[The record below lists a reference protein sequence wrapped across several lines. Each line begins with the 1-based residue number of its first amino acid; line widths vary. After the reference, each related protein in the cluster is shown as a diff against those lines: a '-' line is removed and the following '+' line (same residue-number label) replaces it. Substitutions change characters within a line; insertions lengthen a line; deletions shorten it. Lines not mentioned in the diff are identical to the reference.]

1 VEEVGFMADI
11 SKRLDKAEKYLQRS
25 KPEAALE
32 EYLGILDEEPG
43 NDQVRQT
50 AADLCLA
57 LGRGSEA
64 ATLLSHL
71 FEQEAHAG
79 DTAKGIVTYRK
90 LAKISMP
97 TPLQTFYYAQLA
109 EKKDKREAL
118 EAYETALAGFERQ
131 KKAVQA
137 LAVAKRIVELAPS
150 MENLERAGEKAA
162 LLGEGKVAAANF
174 VELGLLKEEEE
185 SPGSGLPWFDRA
197 YHLDPNN
204 LQAVFLYARV
214 LFSRNMVAEC
224 IRVLQPAVTVLQST
238 PEVREL
244 YAHALMAARQPAEAE
259 PYAWELFEKDTRQ
272 VEEIASLVGVY
283 LDVGDTQGAVA
294 LARRIEEHE
303 TRAGRQREFLTAMY
317 EVSDRRLPA
326 LGFVEYLADLCNRA
340 NREHEYSRTLL
351 KLFQAYCAAGS
362 FERAG
367 EILDRAAEL
376 DPYEPG
382 HTKRLE
388 MLRGKIP
395 LSQFGHIARRFETAA
410 SSAKPAQEES
420 ALLADSE
427 TQDWKLQNDARDSE
441 PTVLEDFILQ
451 AEIYLQYGMRSKAL
465 ERLERVSKL
474 FPREEQKNEKL
485 RQLYASAGFTPPYAK
500 AGETAAGKLA
510 ASASGQAS
518 GKLQSTAAAAGSRY
532 EENAVD
538 NFARVTEITRNI
550 YRQGSVKS
558 VLFTAVN
565 DIGRHFT
572 ASRCVAGLCTLGKP
586 PSAAL
591 EYCAP
596 GIKQSDVMSIVKLI
610 GTTQQLAVNGPV
622 AIPNPREARELE
634 PVRETIQF
642 LGIESLLA
650 VPLVDAGEQSGI
662 LILEQCAPRQ
672 WQQTDIVVLRT
683 IAEQMVLA
691 VSNARLRTLMKTLA
705 VTDEKSGLLKRASY
719 LDVLLSEVKRSMQQ
733 QTALAVMLLHFG
745 RASTLV
751 KEIGEPQVE
760 NMMQQVGQSL
770 ASHVRQNDVAVRYDL
785 TTIALVLSDTN
796 EKTSFLVVD
805 KMRKVLASI
814 KIPGTDRTPP
824 ITVGIAEAV
833 LQEKFDAADIVTEVI
848 NRVENALEVARSEGG
863 NKAHSL
869 AANLQPA

>member
-1 VEEVGFMADI
+1 MADI

-32 EYLGILDEEPG
+32 EYLGILDEDPG
-43 NDQVRQT
+43 NDHVRQT

-71 FEQEAHAG
+71 FEREAQAR

-150 MENLERAGEKAA
+150 MENLERTGEKAS

-174 VELGLLKEEEE
+174 VDLGLLKEEE
-185 SPGSGLPWFDRA
+185 SPGSGFPWFDRA
-197 YHLDPNN
+197 YNLDPNN

-214 LFSRNMVAEC
+214 LFSRNVVEEC
-224 IRVLQPAVTVLQST
+224 INVLQPAVTVLKST
-238 PEVREL
+238 PELREL
-244 YAHALMAARQPAEAE
+244 YAHALMAARKPAEAE

-294 LARRIEEHE
+294 LAQRIEEHE
-303 TRAGRQREFLTAMY
+303 TQAGRQREFLTAMY

-326 LGFVEYLADLCNRA
+326 LGFVEYVADLCNRA

-351 KLFQAYCAAGS
+351 KLFQACCSAGN

-367 EILDRAAEL
+367 ETLDRAAEL

-382 HTKRLE
+382 HAKRLE

-395 LSQFGHIARRFETAA
+395 LSQFSHIARRFETAA
-410 SSAKPAQEES
+410 SSAKPAQGATSS
-420 ALLADSE
+420 ATADSE
-427 TQDWKLQNDARDSE
+427 AEEWKPQTDARDSE

-485 RQLYASAGFTPPYAK
+485 RHLHASAGFTPPYATAAAAK
-500 AGETAAGKLA
+500 TAAGS
-510 ASASGQAS
+510 SASGQAS
-518 GKLQSTAAAAGSRY
+518 GKGQSPATTPASRH

-538 NFARVTEITRNI
+538 NFARVTDITRNI
-550 YRQGSVKS
+550 YRQASVKN

-565 DIGRHFT
+565 DIGRHFN
-572 ASRCVAGLCTLGKP
+572 ASRCVAGLCTVGKP

-596 GIKQSDVMSIVKLI
+596 GVKQSDVMSIVKLI
-610 GTTQQLAVNGPV
+610 GITQQLAGNGPV
-622 AIPNPREARELE
+622 AIPNAPEARELE
-634 PVRETIQF
+634 PVRESIQF
-642 LGIESLLA
+642 LGIQSLLV

-683 IAEQMVLA
+683 IAEQIVLA

-705 VTDEKSGLLKRASY
+705 VTDEKSGLLKRSSY

-733 QTALAVMLLHFG
+733 QTALTLMLLHFG
-745 RASTLV
+745 RASALV
-751 KEIGEPQVE
+751 KEIGETQVE
-760 NMMQQVGQSL
+760 SLMQQVGQNL
-770 ASHVRQNDVAVRYDL
+770 ASHIRQNDVAVRYDL
-785 TTIALVLSDTN
+785 TAIALVLSDTN

-824 ITVGIAEAV
+824 ISVGIAEAV

-848 NRVENALEVARSEGG
+848 NRVENALELARSEGG